1 MVLPEE
7 RDRNTDGVSGRGRQE
22 HDGVSGRDEDGLKPI
37 RTERFLQTMQTSET
51 GRKKWASGRW
61 LPNWGQMFGRKEVIL
76 LLSLLVSFFLSFPLG
91 RYGISPWL
99 LLKVLAAKVFPLRH
113 TWPATVDTVVF
124 EVRLPRILAAMA
136 VGAALSASG
145 AAYQGMFKNPLV
157 SPDILGA
164 SAGAAFGAALAIYYS
179 WNITGIEV
187 SAFLFGLMA
196 VLLAYYLSRKIRHDP
211 MLALVLAGI
220 LIGTLFTSFTSLIKY
235 LADPY
240 DKLPAITFW
249 LMGSLAAVTPK
260 DIATA
265 AVPMFIG
272 GLPLYLLRWR
282 INVLSLGDEEAQA
295 LGLETG
301 RLRLVV
307 ILCSTL
313 MTAAAVSISGLV
325 GWVGLIVPHLARMIV
340 GPNYKVLLPASLFL
354 GGAYL
359 LLVDDLAR
367 TAASVEIP
375 LGILTSLI
383 GAPFFI
389 YLLLRSKRGWG

>member
-1 MVLPEE
+1 
-7 RDRNTDGVSGRGRQE
+7 
-22 HDGVSGRDEDGLKPI
+22 
-37 RTERFLQTMQTSET
+37 
-51 GRKKWASGRW
+51 
-61 LPNWGQMFGRKEVIL
+61 MFGRKEVIL